1 MLLFRYSTAV
11 ICAVFIVT
19 GAVSGQDEK
28 KAVLGGTV
36 SFSPAKIDPP
46 VNSIIWKHRNSET
59 VVKAIEWDDEG
70 FNTPNQR
77 FKHITTLNEK
87 TGEITITNLTINHTG
102 RYTIDIN
109 SKEQAQFFILTV
121 MERVRKPVI
130 EIERSSN
137 PDVVYLRCG
146 YNETM
151 IWKNSTGETLQGT
164 KNHLLGETIT
174 VKNTR
179 NPGNYYTC
187 TLKNAVSEETSDPVF
202 ERDLFDESNAGHI
215 VGIIIGVLLLLI
227 FIIFLCVYLF
237 MESFHK
243 SVNNCCPC
251 IESAFGPLDCCL
263 KMRQQYNVAPSDN
276 NGAEEKGNTDKLELG
291 DHDVEVSNG
300 PGTKGADQ
308 PLKSPSDAENVKGV
322 YANDEIE
329 K

>member
-1 MLLFRYSTAV
+1 IKMLLFRYSTAV

-19 GAVSGQDEK
+19 GAVSDEK

-202 ERDLFDESNAGHI
+202 ERDLFDGKTVNYFSIKYQRRKSESDHF
-215 VGIIIGVLLLLI
+215 V
-227 FIIFLCVYLF
+227 
-237 MESFHK
+237 
-243 SVNNCCPC
+243 
-251 IESAFGPLDCCL
+251 CL
-263 KMRQQYNVAPSDN
+263 G
-276 NGAEEKGNTDKLELG
+276 GAEMLF
-291 DHDVEVSNG
+291 S
-300 PGTKGADQ
+300 
-308 PLKSPSDAENVKGV
+308 
-322 YANDEIE
+322 I
-329 K
+329 